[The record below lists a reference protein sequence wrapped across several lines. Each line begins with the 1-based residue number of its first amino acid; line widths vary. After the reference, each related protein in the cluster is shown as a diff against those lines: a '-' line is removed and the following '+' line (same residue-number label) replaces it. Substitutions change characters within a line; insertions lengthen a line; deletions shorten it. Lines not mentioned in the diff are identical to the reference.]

1 MSRLTKIL
9 FLVVS
14 LASVSCQELPD
25 YLLGDDIVAR
35 VGRQMLTKEDIAE
48 VLPSGVKGADS
59 ISYVKNYVDKWLIRQ
74 LKIQEA
80 NVLFPDTEQD
90 VEKLVEEYRRSL
102 LTSRV
107 DQYYIEQQMNPVV
120 SDEDI
125 AEYYNSHKVDF
136 ILDRTLVKGRVLRF
150 DVAFRQS
157 KQLKT
162 TMQKALTS
170 AVEEKSLADVCA
182 KNDFLLLDNRSSWMN
197 FSDFLDN
204 LPVTA
209 SQDNEPLLDK
219 MGVQDMKAGK
229 YCYYFDFTSVCRKG
243 NVAPLEIVADNIRR
257 ILLTRRR
264 AEIIRQ
270 HEEYILESAIV
281 DGSARRFDVKQNDED
296 VSKMN

>member
-1 MSRLTKIL
+1 M
-9 FLVVS
+9 
-14 LASVSCQELPD
+14 
-25 YLLGDDIVAR
+25 VAR
-35 VGRQMLTKEDIAE
+35 VGRQILTKEDIAE
-48 VLPSGVKGADS
+48 VLPSGVKGEDS
-59 ISYVKNYVDKWLIRQ
+59 LSYVKSYVDKWLIRQ

-80 NVLFPDTEQD
+80 NTLFPDTEHNI
-90 VEKLVEEYRRSL
+90 EKLVEEYRGSL

-107 DQYYIEQQMNPVV
+107 DQHYIDQQMSPVI

-125 AEYYNSHKVDF
+125 TEYYNSHKNDF

-150 DVAFRQS
+150 DATFRQS
-157 KQLKT
+157 KQLKIS
-162 TMQKALTS
+162 MQKALTS
-170 AVEEKSLADVCA
+170 SVEEKSLGDVCA
-182 KNDFLLLDNRSSWMN
+182 KNEFLLLDNRLSWMN
-197 FSDFLDN
+197 FSDFLDY

-209 SQDNEPLLDK
+209 SQDNAPLLDK

-270 HEEYILESAIV
+270 HEEQILESAIK
-281 DGSARRFDVKQNDED
+281 DGSARRFDAKQNDE
-296 VSKMN
+296 